1 MQGNPHSQPEM
12 EFSIDDRRWMK
23 QAIMIAKGG
32 LGSVE
37 PNPMV
42 GCVLVKDGKQI
53 AYGYHAKFGG
63 PHAERNA
70 IHSAIQQGSRHTPCA
85 VSCHEEYSAAD
96 ELRGCTAY
104 VTLEPCC
111 HHGKTP
117 PCTDALLEV
126 GVKRV
131 VVAMTDPFPAVSGK
145 GIELLRSAGVQV
157 DVGLE
162 REAAESLNAAYLKR
176 LRTQRPWVIAKWAMS
191 LDGRIATSTGHSQWI
206 SGESSRKKVHELRSR
221 IDAILVGRGTAVA
234 DDPMLTARLPDSA
247 PLRTALRVVVDSRA
261 SISIESKLVQTA
273 SEFPTLIWASN
284 DAEESAV
291 RNLRSRGCRVELS
304 EYPDRASRL
313 DDLLQFLVREYSAT
327 NVLVE
332 GGGQLLGSMFD
343 LRQIDECE
351 VFIAPK
357 LIGGSS
363 AVSPIS
369 GLGIATIPDGPTCYD
384 VAWSPCGDDMHF
396 SCRLKWD

>member
-1 MQGNPHSQPEM
+1 MQGDSHSQPEM
-12 EFSIDDRRWMK
+12 EFSTDDRRWMK
-23 QAIMIAKGG
+23 LAIMIAQGG

-42 GCVLVKDGKQI
+42 GCVLVKDGNQI
-53 AYGYHAKFGG
+53 AYGYHANFGG

-70 IHSAIQQGSRHTPCA
+70 IHSAVQQG
-85 VSCHEEYSAAD
+85 AAD

-145 GIELLRSAGVQV
+145 GIEQLRQAGVQV

-162 REAAESLNAAYLKR
+162 REAAESFNAAYLKR

-206 SGESSRKKVHELRSR
+206 SGASSREKVHELRSR
-221 IDAILVGRGTAVA
+221 VDAILVGRGTAVA

-247 PLRTALRVVVDSRA
+247 PLRTALRVVVDSQA
-261 SISIESKLVQTA
+261 SISAESKLVQTA
-273 SEFPTLIWASN
+273 SKFPTLIWASSEA
-284 DAEESAV
+284 DESTI
-291 RNLRSRGCRVELS
+291 RNLRSFGCRVELS

-332 GGGQLLGSMFD
+332 GGGQLLGSLFD

-351 VFIAPK
+351 IFIAPK

-384 VAWSPCGDDMHF
+384 SAWSPCGDDMHF

>member
-1 MQGNPHSQPEM
+1 MQGDSHCQPEM
-12 EFSIDDRRWMK
+12 EFSTDDRRWMQ
-23 QAIMIAKGG
+23 QAIMIAHGG

-42 GCVLVKDGKQI
+42 GCVLVKDGNQI
-53 AYGYHAKFGG
+53 AYGYHANFGG

-70 IHSAIQQGSRHTPCA
+70 IHSAVQQGAT
-85 VSCHEEYSAAD
+85 D

-145 GIELLRSAGVQV
+145 GIEQLRKAGMRV

-206 SGESSRKKVHELRSR
+206 SGASSREKVHELRSR
-221 IDAILVGRGTAVA
+221 VDAILVGRGTAVA
-234 DDPMLTARLPDSA
+234 DDPMLTARLPESA
-247 PLRTALRVVVDSRA
+247 PRRTALRVVVDSQA
-261 SISIESKLVQTA
+261 SISTESKLVQTA
-273 SEFPTLIWASN
+273 SKFPTLVWASSEA
-284 DAEESAV
+284 DESAI
-291 RNLRSRGCRVELS
+291 RNLRSFGCRVELS

-332 GGGQLLGSMFD
+332 GGGQLLGSLFD

-384 VAWSPCGDDMHF
+384 SAWSPCGDDIHF
-396 SCRLKWD
+396 SCRLKWG